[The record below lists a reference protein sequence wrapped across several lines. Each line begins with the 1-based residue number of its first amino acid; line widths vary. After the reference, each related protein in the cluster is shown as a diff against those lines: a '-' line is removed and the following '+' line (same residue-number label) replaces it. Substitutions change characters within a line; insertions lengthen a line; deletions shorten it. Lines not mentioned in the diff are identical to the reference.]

1 MTAHLPYAKPLNP
14 MSRNLDGTG
23 VRRLAGFLFGVLL
36 LIGSATPLFAATA
49 ATDAAADSQFAT
61 VHRLRGTVT
70 AGTPSG
76 ADRSLREGDRIFI
89 GEKVRASATSEA
101 VLRTLDAGMVALR
114 PGAEFVVQG
123 FKAQG
128 DKNDNMA
135 LRLLTGSLRIITGWI
150 GRSNPSAH
158 QIITPSAT
166 IGIRGTDHEPFVLT
180 EDKPVATSAKPYRA
194 GTYDKVNRGG
204 TTLSAGG
211 QDLAIEPGR
220 VGFSRA
226 ESSTQRSRAL
236 MTLLL
241 PVLLDKVPE
250 FYVPGAFDGELD
262 RFSENA
268 DAMAAV
274 EMDKKL
280 NPAAPGGKGA
290 TSATATVTTAAPIA
304 AAAVSTAAPAP
315 EPRFSGKCVPAT
327 IAKSWVTTLDDA
339 ITRKDATTILGQFA
353 SDVAVKAIVRKA
365 DGSLTEVD
373 FTRDELVRSTLS
385 TVNQLEGYQHRRIS
399 IDAKKSPAAK
409 SGSCGPLLVKSVVL
423 EQGKLSGKPYRFES
437 TEDYVL
443 ELRDGKWLATK
454 AESAQR

>member
-1 MTAHLPYAKPLNP
+1 MIAH
-14 MSRNLDGTG
+14 SRHGNTLHALVSNGDR
-23 VRRLAGFLFGVLL
+23 VKSHWLASLFLALGMLVMAQ
-36 LIGSATPLFAATA
+36 ISAFAATA
-49 ATDAAADSQFAT
+49 ATDAAADNQFAT
-61 VHRLRGTVT
+61 VHRLRGVVT

-76 ADRSLREGDRIFI
+76 ADRSLREGDRVFI

-123 FKAQG
+123 FKAHG
-128 DKNDNMA
+128 DKSDNMA

-180 EDKPVATSAKPYRA
+180 ADQPASGSAKPYRA

-204 TTLSAGG
+204 TMLSAGG
-211 QDLAIEPGR
+211 QDLSIEPGR

-268 DAMAAV
+268 DALAEAA
-274 EMDKKL
+274 MDKKL
-280 NPAAPGGKGA
+280 NPTTPAAAVAAVPAAAVA
-290 TSATATVTTAAPIA
+290 TPAPVA
-304 AAAVSTAAPAP
+304 AAATPSP

-365 DGSLTEVD
+365 DGSLTEVE
-373 FTRDELVRSTLS
+373 FTRDELVRSTVA

-399 IDAKKSPAAK
+399 IEAKKGTAAK
-409 SGSCGPLLVKSVVL
+409 SGGCGPLLVKSVVL

>member
-1 MTAHLPYAKPLNP
+1 MIAH
-14 MSRNLDGTG
+14 SRHGITLHALVSTVDR
-23 VRRLAGFLFGVLL
+23 VKSRWLASLCLALGMLVMAQ
-36 LIGSATPLFAATA
+36 ISAFAATA
-49 ATDAAADSQFAT
+49 TTDAAADSQFAT
-61 VHRLRGTVT
+61 VHRLRGVVT

-76 ADRSLREGDRIFI
+76 ADRSLREGDRVFI

-128 DKNDNMA
+128 DKSDNMA

-180 EDKPVATSAKPYRA
+180 TDQPASGSAKPYRA

-204 TTLSAGG
+204 TLLSAGG
-211 QDLAIEPGR
+211 QDLSIEPGR

-268 DAMAAV
+268 DALAEA

-280 NPAAPGGKGA
+280 NPA
-290 TSATATVTTAAPIA
+290 TSAAKAPAAASVAATPAAPVA
-304 AAAVSTAAPAP
+304 AATAPSP
-315 EPRFSGKCVPAT
+315 EPRFSGKCVPAA
-327 IAKSWVTTLDDA
+327 IAKSWVNTLDDA

-373 FTRDELVRSTLS
+373 FTRDELVKSTLS

-409 SGSCGPLLVKSVVL
+409 SGCGPLLVKSVVL